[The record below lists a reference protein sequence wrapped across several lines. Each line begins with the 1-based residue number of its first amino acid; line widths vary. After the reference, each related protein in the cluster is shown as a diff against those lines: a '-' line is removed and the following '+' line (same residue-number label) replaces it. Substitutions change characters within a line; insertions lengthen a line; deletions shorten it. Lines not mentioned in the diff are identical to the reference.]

1 MGMSVLAKSIL
12 SYGGCPQTFPR
23 KFPSVA
29 VFASMAATPPATAT
43 ALAAALTL
51 MLAQAIDWTQDG
63 WVDHGL
69 GLSEIGVRGDL
80 GLRKIRGSGA

>member
-1 MGMSVLAKSIL
+1 MDVRRL
-12 SYGGCPQTFPR
+12 SEEIPIGFAD
-23 KFPSVA
+23 SWA